1 MSVLTGGCACG
12 AVRYEL
18 ADEPFVQLVCHCADC
33 QEASGSEFVET
44 LLVTADRL
52 SMLGEELKFFPVKAS
67 TGRTM
72 KRGFCE
78 NCGSLVMINRPELP
92 QIEFLQAGSLDDPS
106 LFRPTTEMFTCRADL
121 LISSI
126 KSMGRLEERPPIE
139 LLRDVVAAHF
149 AKRH

>member
-12 AVRYEL
+12 AVRYKL
-18 ADEPFVQLVCHCADC
+18 ADGPFVQLVCHCADC

-44 LLVTADRL
+44 LLVAADRL
-52 SMLGEELKFFPVKAS
+52 SMLGDELKFFPVEAS
-67 TGRTM
+67 TGRTI

-78 NCGSLVMINRPELP
+78 NCGSLVTINRPEML
-92 QIEFLQAGSLDDPS
+92 QIEFLQAGSLDDPG
-106 LFRPTTEMFTCRADL
+106 LFRPDAEVFTCQIDL

-126 KSMGRLEERPPIE
+126 ESMGWLEEKPPIE
-139 LLRDVVAAHF
+139 LLRDVVTAHF